1 MSAVRESIVM
11 QAENLRCRRHRR
23 APAVICALAA
33 FGVVGTGLIRPSF
46 SQTPGPVTL
55 NLFDPDIADVK
66 APEKLKDAASCYPG
80 ATFKAGVPSSDPL
93 MQDALGKARVEALT
107 AALKRLGLDTGR
119 FKFESGM
126 TGSDG
131 VVVSYPN
138 SAASEDTDG
147 PKLKTNSVPKKG
159 TRVKKGDTIKVTIK
173 ASERFEDGHKS
184 WPTGVRS
191 IQLLADDGKV
201 ADKDY
206 GMRPPPCERRSEV
219 MTYIVPSNPP
229 PIVHLH
235 ALAEDAVGNQSGED
249 AEFPTVDLWTG
260 TMHSEMNADYG
271 KPGVCTGESWGFEL
285 RLLAGRDGEF
295 TGKATGHLISMPN
308 CRGQGFKSSN
318 WAATQGKTAAYD
330 VTGKLNGQ
338 QFDLRFAMTSFDT
351 GKGDLG
357 LMDYSLGLVRYGRP
371 YPTIVVP
378 LTSSTTAQG
387 NTSTRI
393 QVQRSDA
400 VVSGS
405 HTVDLKCAGCQ

>member
-1 MSAVRESIVM
+1 M
-11 QAENLRCRRHRR
+11 QTVLSRSRFRR
-23 APAVICALAA
+23 ALALTSALAVYGMA
-33 FGVVGTGLIRPSF
+33 SSSLITPAF
-46 SQTPGPVTL
+46 SQAPRPVTL
-55 NLFDPDIADVK
+55 SLFDPDLADVK
-66 APEKLKDAASCYPG
+66 VPEKLKDAVSCYPG

-138 SAASEDTDG
+138 SAAGKDTDG

-159 TRVKKGDTIKVTIK
+159 TKVKTGDKIKVTIN

-201 ADKDY
+201 DDKDY
-206 GMRPPPCERRSEV
+206 GMRPPPCERRTEV

-235 ALAEDAVGNQSGED
+235 ALAEDAVDNQSSED
-249 AEFPTVDLWTG
+249 AEFPTVDMWTG
-260 TMHSEMNADYG
+260 TMHSETKADYG
-271 KPGVCTGESWGFEL
+271 GAGVCTGESWDFEL

-295 TGKATGHLISMPN
+295 AGKATGHLVSMPK
-308 CRGQGFKSSN
+308 CRGKGFESSN
-318 WAATQGKTAAYD
+318 WAASQGKTVAYD
-330 VTGKLNGQ
+330 ITGRLAGQ
-338 QFDLRFAMTSFDT
+338 KFDLRFAMTNFDA

-378 LTSSTTAQG
+378 LTSATTAQG

-393 QVQRSDA
+393 KVQLNDFFA
-400 VVSGS
+400 SGS
-405 HTVDLKCAGCQ
+405 HTVSLKCADCQ